1 MDYSDD
7 EYEPELVR
15 NDKLTTLWINL
26 KPELDKIYE
35 ESDEVNLPFLSK
47 CYDSV
52 FKYLMHVNQENIE
65 RRSNGH
71 QEFHPGVSHEISRD
85 LYFELISYIRDQS
98 SRFIQVA

>member
-1 MDYSDD
+1 MDFSDD
-7 EYEPELVR
+7 ENEPAIIQ
-15 NDKLTTLWINL
+15 NDKLRALWINL
-26 KPELDKIYE
+26 KPQLDKIYE
-35 ESDEVNLPFLSK
+35 ESDEVDLTFLSQ

-65 RRSNGH
+65 RRSGGH

-98 SRFIQVA
+98 SSFIQVA